1 MARLPGPDESPFV
14 IAGAGIGGL
23 TAALALAK
31 AGIRVVILE
40 QAESLEAIGA
50 GIQLSPNASRILFEL
65 GLGSRLAAAV
75 RPEAISIR
83 RADGAPLARIPLG
96 AAAEARYGAPYL
108 VMHRGELQTA
118 LLGAV
123 REAGIAPM
131 LGVRVEGFVE
141 DGPGITVRA
150 ADGREFRARGLVG
163 ADGVRSRLRVQL
175 GGGPPRFTGRIA
187 WRATIPGEAAGP
199 SVEAGCATG
208 LWLGARAHLVH
219 YRLSGSRIN
228 LVAVTEG
235 PDPGATWSA
244 PGEPAEIRR
253 RFTAWARE
261 ARDLVAAA
269 ETWRV
274 WPLHDGTPAVGAGR
288 ATLLGDAAHPMLPF
302 LAQGG
307 AMAIED
313 AAVLAAMLARTPDVA
328 DAFRRYEAARGPR
341 TARVVRAARRN
352 AWAYHLSGLPALA
365 RDTVLRFAGDRL
377 LAGYDWLYGWRAP
390 GA

>member
-1 MARLPGPDESPFV
+1 MTRSSESDVPLV

-23 TAALALAK
+23 TAALALA
-31 AGIRVVILE
+31 GIGIQTAVLE
-40 QAESLEAIGA
+40 QAEHIAEIGA
-50 GIQLSPNASRILFEL
+50 GIQLSPNASRILHRL
-65 GLGSRLAAAV
+65 GLGPRLAAAV

-123 REAGIAPM
+123 HETGIAPR
-131 LGVRVEGFVE
+131 LGIRVEDFAEEPRGLA
-141 DGPGITVRA
+141 VRT
-150 ADGREFRARGLVG
+150 ADGREFRARALVG
-163 ADGVRSRLRVQL
+163 ADGVRSRLRLRL
-175 GGGPPRFTGRIA
+175 GGRPPRFTGRIA
-187 WRATIPGEAAGP
+187 WRATIAGAA
-199 SVEAGCATG
+199 SECVTG

-219 YRLSGSRIN
+219 YPLSGNRIN

-244 PGEPAEIRR
+244 PGEPIALKR
-253 RFTAWARE
+253 RFAAWARE

-269 ETWRV
+269 ETWRI
-274 WPLHDGTPAVGAGR
+274 WPLYDGAPAAGAGR
-288 ATLLGDAAHPMLPF
+288 VTLLGDAAHPMLPF

-313 AAVLAAMLARTPDVA
+313 AAVLAAMLARTSDVA
-328 DAFRRYEAARGPR
+328 AAFRRYEAARGPR
-341 TARVVRAARRN
+341 TARVLKAARRN
-352 AWAYHLSGLPALA
+352 ARVFHLSGLPALA
-365 RDTVLRFAGDRL
+365 RDMALRLAGERM
-377 LAGYDWLYGWRAP
+377 LAGYDWLYGWRPP
-390 GA
+390 GE